1 MDQLD
6 MFIIDV
12 LRHDI
17 EDIESILKMLNDTG
31 CIGWRQFWPHDFQ
44 REEILQGL
52 SRLVKA
58 GMVSPL
64 HYDGQQ
70 RVLVNVEGSFD
81 IVQDREDLWFKLDA
95 PGLAQWDKWEAPDRG
110 D

>member
-1 MDQLD
+1 MDQPD

-17 EDIESILKMLNDTG
+17 EDIEPILKMLNDTG
-31 CIGWRQFWPHDFQ
+31 CIGWRQFWPHDFE
-44 REEILQGL
+44 RDEILQAL

-70 RVLVNVEGSFD
+70 RALVNVESSFD
-81 IVQDREDLWFKLDA
+81 IMQDREDLWFKLDA